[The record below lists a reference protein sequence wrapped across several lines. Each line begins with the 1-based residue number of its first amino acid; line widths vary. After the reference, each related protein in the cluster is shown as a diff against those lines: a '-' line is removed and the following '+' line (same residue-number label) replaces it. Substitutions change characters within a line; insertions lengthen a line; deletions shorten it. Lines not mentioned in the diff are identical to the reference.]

1 MNLAYR
7 TRKNAEAVAKIY
19 NKPLDKPD
27 WFKIT
32 AKDEASE
39 ILIYDYV
46 GWPFNDPRDLISS
59 LAEMD
64 SVTVRINSPGG
75 DVFDGMAIYNALS
88 SHKGIVTTRA
98 DGLAAS
104 MASVL
109 MMAGKKREAYDNAMI
124 MIHNSRAYPGFGSA
138 EDFKEIIDLLEKV
151 DGNILNIYHEKSETG
166 KRELADMMKA
176 ETWMT
181 SKEAREKGF
190 IDSIIDGKGTK
201 ANFDLSIFANV
212 PDALI
217 NDEELTERDA
227 EKALR
232 DVGFSR
238 SKAKAMLAGRQ
249 HDETKE
255 LQAVLKKTI
264 SIIGG

>member
-27 WFKIT
+27 WFQIT

-39 ILIYDYV
+39 ILIYDYI
-46 GWPFNDPRDLISS
+46 GWPFNDPRNLIAA
-59 LAEMD
+59 LADMD

-88 SHKGIVTTRA
+88 SHKGLVTTRT
-98 DGLAAS
+98 DSLAAS

-124 MIHNSRAYPGFGSA
+124 MIHNSRAYAGGTA
-138 EDFKEIIDLLEKV
+138 NDFKEIVDLLEKV
-151 DGNILNIYHEKSETG
+151 DGNLLNIYHEKSKTG

-176 ETWMT
+176 ETWLT
-181 SKEAREKGF
+181 SKEAKEKGF
-190 IDSIIDGKGTK
+190 IDSIIDGKGVK
-201 ANFDLSIFANV
+201 AQFDLSVFANV
-212 PDALI
+212 PDFLI
-217 NDEELTERDA
+217 CDNDLTERDA

-232 DVGFSR
+232 DAGFSR

-249 HDETKE
+249 TSNIEE
-255 LQAVLKKTI
+255 MAAEIKKQI
-264 SIIGG
+264 SILGG